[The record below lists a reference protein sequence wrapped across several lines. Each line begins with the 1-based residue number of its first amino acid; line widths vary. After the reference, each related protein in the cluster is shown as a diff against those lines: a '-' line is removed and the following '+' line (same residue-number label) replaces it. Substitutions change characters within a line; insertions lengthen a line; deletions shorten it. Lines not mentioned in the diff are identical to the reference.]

1 MHRCRRVKLQ
11 DEVRISK
18 FLSYILRHNPYNF
31 GLQPDEYGFVDLE
44 RVIEVLHTKFPNFNV
59 SRLRELIL
67 NEFQERFEVRENK
80 IRARYGHTIEVK
92 PVSNEEDIP
101 NVLYHGTAR
110 RNLKSILTEGLKSQR
125 RKFVHLSIDKQSA
138 LRVGKR
144 HDSQPVI
151 LKIDV
156 HKAKSKG
163 VKFWKQGN
171 VVVATDIPG
180 ECIQIWES

>member
-1 MHRCRRVKLQ
+1 MKEKIRV
-11 DEVRISK
+11 SK

-44 RVIEVLHTKFPNFNV
+44 KVIEILQTKFPKFDAC
-59 SRLRELIL
+59 RFRKLIL

-92 PVSNEEDIP
+92 PLGMEENIP

-125 RKFVHLSIDKQSA
+125 RKFVHLSTDKQSA

-144 HDSQPVI
+144 YDSQPVI

-156 HKAKSKG
+156 RKAKSKG
-163 VKFWKQGN
+163 VKFWKEGN
-171 VVVATDIPG
+171 VVVATDVPA
-180 ECIQIWES
+180 ECIQIEES